1 MDARL
6 APGSVVG
13 TAGWSDRPSR
23 MRVAQL
29 TSSLSR
35 SAGGLYYSVS
45 GLTKAIAQLGVEVAV
60 FGGADGHFEE
70 DRPQWGD
77 VPLRPHPLR
86 GGYGF
91 DRRVFG
97 RLRAFRPDLL
107 HVHGIWSASSVYG
120 RSAQLLGIPVLVSP
134 RGMLDA
140 WIMQRRP
147 RTKWVHGA
155 LFERPLIAGA
165 HVHALSP
172 AEYGSVSAYV
182 PGAARRTFVL
192 PNGTSAVP
200 RTRGKARSGV
210 LYLGRL
216 HPKKQVL
223 ELVRAWARSPG
234 LRETVL
240 TIAGWGDAGYG
251 AAVRAEAEA
260 ASNVRFVGALHGEA
274 KARAFEDAR
283 AFVLPSLS
291 EGMPMSVL
299 EALQHGC
306 LPLITDQCNLPEL
319 FADGAA
325 RRIAADLSDLDQVV
339 SGAVGLAEGEVA
351 ARSDY
356 LSEYAGRYRWD
367 GIAAAMVERYRW
379 IIARHGSAA

>member
-1 MDARL
+1 MDAQL
-6 APGSVVG
+6 APGGIVG
-13 TAGWSDRPSR
+13 VAPDSPSR
-23 MRVAQL
+23 MRVAQV

-45 GLTKAIAQLGVEVAV
+45 GLTKAVAPLGVEVTV

-86 GGYGF
+86 GGYGL

-97 RLRAFRPDLL
+97 RLRAFRPELL
-107 HVHGIWSASSVYG
+107 HVHGIWSASSIYA
-120 RSAQLLGIPVLVSP
+120 RFAQLLGIPVLVSP

-140 WIMQRRP
+140 WIMRR
-147 RTKWVHGA
+147 RQLAKQVHGT
-155 LFERPLIAGA
+155 LFERPLLAYA
-165 HVHALSP
+165 HVHALNP
-172 AEYGSVSAYV
+172 AERNSVSAYL
-182 PGAARRTFVL
+182 PGTARRTFVL

-200 RTRGKARSGV
+200 RKRGATRSGV

-216 HPKKQVL
+216 HPKKQVV
-223 ELVRAWARSPG
+223 ELAKAWAQSPG
-234 LRETVL
+234 LRDTVL
-240 TIAGWGDAGYG
+240 TIAGWGDAGYE
-251 AAVRAEAEA
+251 AAVRAA
-260 ASNVRFVGALHGEA
+260 AGAATNVRLVGALHGDA
-274 KARAFEDAR
+274 KARAFEEAR

-306 LPLITDQCNLPEL
+306 LPLITEQCNLPEL

-325 RRIAADLSDLDQVV
+325 RRIGADLSDLEQVV
-339 SGAVGLAEGEVA
+339 SATVALPEGEIA
-351 ARSDY
+351 ERSDY
-356 LSEYAGRYRWD
+356 LCEYAGRYRWD

-379 IIARHGSAA
+379 IIEQHGSAGPG